1 MRFLVSLLF
10 IGILFLQTG
19 CVTVYKPN
27 AINSPELS
35 VRHQFRGSAS
45 MGFVGCGLINAQGA
59 YSINRKV
66 GVTGAVMF
74 HNKNTEYSAPSSLG
88 LGRHNQYYTEGG
100 AGYFKT
106 FERRHRFFTQ
116 YYGGAGLGFS
126 DNYFS
131 QPDID
136 HVKTKCTYHTLY
148 AQPGIYF
155 TDRYYDA
162 AFDMRITYI
171 NMFGIH
177 SSSRL
182 YNQQSFY
189 FLNAEPTVT
198 LRVGSAGFRVF
209 TQLGYTL
216 PLLDKG
222 NYFALNTDETKKT
235 QSLIKFSMGFNITFK
250 ENMRNSQKILKWKN

>member
-1 MRFLVSLLF
+1 MAV
-10 IGILFLQTG
+10 LFLQTG

-27 AINSPELS
+27 TINSPELS
-35 VRHQFRGSAS
+35 RRHQFRGSAS

-66 GVTGAVMF
+66 GVTGSIMF

-88 LGRHNQYYTEGG
+88 LGRHNQYYADAG

-106 FERRHRFFTQ
+106 IERRKRFFIQ
-116 YYGGAGLGFS
+116 SYGGAGLGFS

-131 QPDID
+131 QPDAD
-136 HVKTKCTYHTLY
+136 HIKTSCTYHTLY

-162 AFDMRITYI
+162 AFDMRITYL
-171 NMFGIH
+171 NLFGIH
-177 SSSRL
+177 SSSNL
-182 YNQQSFY
+182 YRQQSFY

-198 LRVGSAGFRVF
+198 LRLGSKGFRVF
-209 TQLGYTL
+209 MQAGYTL
-216 PLLDKG
+216 PILDRP
-222 NYFALNTDETKKT
+222 NYFALNTDPDKKT
-235 QSLIKFSMGFNITFK
+235 QSLIKFSMGFNINFV
-250 ENMRNSQKILKWKN
+250 ENIRNSQKMLKWKN